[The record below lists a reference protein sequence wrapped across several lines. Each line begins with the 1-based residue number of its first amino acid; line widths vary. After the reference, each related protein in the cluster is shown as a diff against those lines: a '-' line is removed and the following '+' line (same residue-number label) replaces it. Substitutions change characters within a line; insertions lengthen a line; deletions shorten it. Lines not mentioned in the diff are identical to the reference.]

1 MRNISV
7 SIKMSILTLLVLFGL
22 IAITTVVVKEL
33 RNTSEQMI
41 AEQEAVIR
49 EDYDKSIKEQVQN
62 ALSMLNQVNKMIQQ
76 GDFTRAEGEKLA
88 ADLLRELRYGDDN
101 SGYFWA
107 DTYDGTNVVLLGN
120 DTEGT
125 NRMSSKDENGTAY
138 MELIISNGK
147 KAGGGYSEYWFPKSG
162 ETVASPKRAYS
173 ITFEP
178 FGWVIGTGNYIDYID
193 TAVAEV
199 RDAAEQRLE
208 EEIRNIIILDII
220 LILVVVGFCVYIA
233 TDLRANFKQ
242 ALGYISYIADGDFT
256 QPLPKRLNRRK
267 DDFGILAV
275 NLDKMK
281 ASIRGLTEEIVKES
295 KNLYKIV
302 ENVESSITALGTD
315 IETVSS
321 TTQQL
326 AASMEETASVAATV
340 ANMSEEI
347 EDAAKNVANRSQDGA
362 KQASDIHIRAS
373 EAKETAIEQ
382 RSKMIRVHGE
392 MSGSLTGAL
401 EESKVVQQI
410 GVLSDAVMEITSQ
423 TNLLALN
430 ASIEAARAGEA
441 GRGFAVVATEIGNL
455 ANQSRETVTQIMAI
469 TERVMSAVERL
480 ATDSKTLLEYVG
492 QDVMHSYDLFEG
504 VAGDYNVDA
513 TEIDSLISD
522 FSAASEELLASAESV
537 LNAMEGINRA
547 AEDGARGTTNI
558 ASSAVEIKHNFD
570 QVADQVSKCAEIAAK
585 LNENISIF
593 KI

>member
-76 GDFTRAEGEKLA
+76 GDFTREEGEKLA

-120 DTEGT
+120 ATEGT